1 MPKVQ
6 KVRPSN
12 RQVCRGRCG
21 HPACDY
27 VAASVA
33 HLQLHLKKYTIAC
46 PLCSAKPSLAHNFYK
61 HFRTNHVSECNDRGG
76 CAKHGVPNKRLSPL
90 KNPIKWLSSS
100 QFTWF
105 KQLLYAYEQSD
116 VKRGRADAMM
126 TNQERHEVARCLLD
140 EFEDR
145 GYREHGDD
153 AGGNVCLQ
161 FGKHLWNAVSL
172 DRIDNSLA
180 HFPDPTNPTRN
191 VRFVMAALNNCGNI
205 TQFTDVCSEVRARA
219 TAASDAAGALF
230 TNRMQK
236 SRRNGKKTKV
246 YTSCSS
252 AAKQDRKRG
261 RNVSGAEMFQKGL
274 AQLCAQSGRC
284 ALTGIVFEEE
294 RGPFQASL
302 DAVDP
307 SKAHAEE
314 GNLRWVCLFM
324 NRIDRLRD
332 RTYVS
337 NGSSAWTPDRMKT
350 YFGLSG

>member
-1 MPKVQ
+1 MVGAGTQRVTTSQRGHHEPNVACQ
-6 KVRPSN
+6 VCGIWKVRQ
-12 RQVCRGRCG
+12 RIVDAVKG
-21 HPACDY
+21 
-27 VAASVA
+27 
-33 HLQLHLKKYTIAC
+33 
-46 PLCSAKPSLAHNFYK
+46 
-61 HFRTNHVSECNDRGG
+61 
-76 CAKHGVPNKRLSPL
+76 HGVPQVLAELQAHVSTR
-90 KNPIKWLSSS
+90 
-100 QFTWF
+100 
-105 KQLLYAYEQSD
+105 
-116 VKRGRADAMM
+116 V
-126 TNQERHEVARCLLD
+126 VAVL
-140 EFEDR
+140 
-145 GYREHGDD
+145 
-153 AGGNVCLQ
+153 
-161 FGKHLWNAVSL
+161 AVPSL
-172 DRIDNSLA
+172 
-180 HFPDPTNPTRN
+180 F
-191 VRFVMAALNNCGNI
+191 NI
-205 TQFTDVCSEVRARA
+205 TQFADVCGEVRARA
-219 TAASDAAGALF
+219 AAASDAAGALF

-246 YTSCSS
+246 HTSCGS
-252 AAKQDRKRG
+252 AAKQDSKRG

-350 YFGLSG
+350 YFGLSL